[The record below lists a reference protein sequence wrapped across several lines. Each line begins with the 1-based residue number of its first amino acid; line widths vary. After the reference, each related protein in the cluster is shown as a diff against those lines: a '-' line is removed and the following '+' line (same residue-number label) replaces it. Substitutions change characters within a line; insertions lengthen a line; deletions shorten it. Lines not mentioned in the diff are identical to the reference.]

1 MVWPPA
7 SKLLMLAVGTFCM
20 AAVAIVASPTCPDG
34 MTSLDTF
41 EWKAEVSVTVCSPNL
56 HPLQLATCI
65 GDTKG
70 SDVNVYRSKW
80 S

>member
-1 MVWPPA
+1 
-7 SKLLMLAVGTFCM
+7 MLAVGTFCM

-41 EWKAEVSVTVCSPNL
+41 EWKAEVSVTVCSPNP
-56 HPLQLATCI
+56 HPFQLATCI
-65 GDTKG
+65 GE
-70 SDVNVYRSKW
+70 YRSKW